1 MKIAYFDCF
10 SGASGDMILGAL
22 LDAGLP
28 LEQLKGGLAKLGLS
42 HYDLQVTKAVKKG
55 ISGSQALVMIE
66 HDHHHHH
73 HRHLSHITEIINK
86 SDLAPDIKHDSIRIF
101 NRIAEAEAKVHNT
114 TVEHIHFHEVG
125 AMDSIIDVVGA
136 VIGIKA
142 LGIEKIYCSPLH
154 VGSGTVTCAHG
165 VLPVPAP
172 ATAELVKGKPIYA
185 TEVQGELLTPTGA
198 AILTTLA
205 ESFGP
210 MPPMTVEAIGLGAG
224 TSDPAI
230 ANLLRVFI
238 GGTGL
243 SDASY
248 EVEQTAVIET
258 AIDDMEPQIFD
269 YLFEKILAMGAL
281 DVYCEPV
288 QMKKNR
294 SGVLLTILCSP
305 DRVTELSGFLFEET
319 TTIGLRWRMDNRI
332 KAQRKNTVVTT
343 RFGEVHCKQAQLNTK
358 VINIKPEYDDCKRIA
373 LEHNVPLKT
382 VMEEAR
388 AKAIE
393 MRIQGDFSKDDHV

>member
-1 MKIAYFDCF
+1 
-10 SGASGDMILGAL
+10 
-22 LDAGLP
+22 
-28 LEQLKGGLAKLGLS
+28 
-42 HYDLQVTKAVKKG
+42 LQVEKAVKKG

-86 SDLAPDIKHDSIRIF
+86 SDLAPDIKHDSLRIF

-136 VIGIKA
+136 VIGIRA

-165 VLPVPAP
+165 NLPVPAP

-294 SGVLLTILCSP
+294 GGVLLTILCSP

-343 RFGEVHCKQAQLNTK
+343 RFGEVHCKLAQLNTK
-358 VINIKPEYDDCKRIA
+358 VINVKPEYDDCKRIA